1 MVKTGSTN
9 YWSFNLPVAA
19 LPARPRLVS
28 SGLTP
33 YICNMLNVENMEY
46 NTTRNHLIMKEYG
59 RHIQKMVEYLLS
71 IENKEERQRNAYS
84 VIELMGF
91 LNPHLKNVEDF
102 RHKLWDHLFLISDF
116 KLDVESPYP
125 IPTRETLKAKPERLK
140 YPKRY
145 PRFNHLGKNI
155 EVVIDKALKEEN
167 PEKKQ
172 GFANAIAYYM
182 KLTYSNWH
190 KELVHDD
197 NIQSELSIITKGE
210 LEFNNRPFVKHR
222 VDNRDEHDD
231 YGSRSGGGYR
241 KNFGGRNNTGG
252 GRDNRGGSSR
262 DNRGGSSRD
271 NRGGSSGGDNRNN
284 NRNFKKRY

>member
-1 MVKTGSTN
+1 MQ
-9 YWSFNLPVAA
+9 
-19 LPARPRLVS
+19 
-28 SGLTP
+28 
-33 YICNMLNVENMEY
+33 NVENMEY
-46 NTTRNHLIMKEYG
+46 NTTRNHLIMREYG

-71 IENKEERQRNAYS
+71 IKDREERQKNAYA

-116 KLDVESPYP
+116 TLDVDSPYP
-125 IPTRETLKAKPERLK
+125 IPTRETLKAKPDPLRYPKK
-140 YPKRY
+140 YPK
-145 PRFNHLGKNI
+145 FNHLGKNI

-197 NIQSELSIITKGE
+197 SIQSELSSITHGE

-222 VDNRDEHDD
+222 VEDTRDD
-231 YGSRSGGGYR
+231 YGKRSGNNFR
-241 KNFGGRNNTGG
+241 KNFGGRGNQGGGGRDNRSGG
-252 GRDNRGGSSR
+252 GRDNRGGR
-262 DNRGGSSRD
+262 
-271 NRGGSSGGDNRNN
+271 GGDNRNGN